1 MMSSWPRHE
10 DSMTDE
16 DVINSNYQKEHVA
29 FLRRGFKFPY
39 CPASVLLG
47 CACMECPL
55 KGECVKCNPGNLLG
69 VDHQTLT
76 KDSEGNWRFT
86 FRPYKA
92 SLYEERRRNLQNF
105 CDYFKL
111 KLEISDEV
119 TYVEG
124 TYTVYITPTEDSL
137 RFRKGGNV
145 MGRPWYGKD
154 SPHYRYRKALNG

>member
-1 MMSSWPRHE
+1 M
-10 DSMTDE
+10 
-16 DVINSNYQKEHVA
+16 INNQDIESNYQKEHVA

-55 KGECVKCNPGNLLG
+55 KGECVKCNPGSLLG

-86 FRPYKA
+86 FRPSKA
-92 SLYEERRRNLQNF
+92 SLYEERIRNLQNF

-145 MGRPWYGKD
+145 IGRPWYGKD

>member
-1 MMSSWPRHE
+1 M
-10 DSMTDE
+10 
-16 DVINSNYQKEHVA
+16 INNQDIESNYQKEHVA

-55 KGECVKCNPGNLLG
+55 KGECVKCNPGSLLG

-86 FRPYKA
+86 FRPSKA
-92 SLYEERRRNLQNF
+92 SLYEERIRNLQNF

-119 TYVEG
+119 TYVDG

-145 MGRPWYGKD
+145 TGRPWYGKD
-154 SPHYRYRKALNG
+154 SPHYRYRNVMKRQ

>member
-1 MMSSWPRHE
+1 MITNQDIE
-10 DSMTDE
+10 
-16 DVINSNYQKEHVA
+16 SNYQKEHIA

-55 KGECVKCNPGNLLG
+55 KVECVKCNPGSLLG

-76 KDSEGNWRFT
+76 KDSEGNLRFT

-92 SLYEERRRNLQNF
+92 SLYEERRRNLQDF

-111 KLEISDEV
+111 KLEISEEV

-137 RFRKGGNV
+137 RFRKGGDV
-145 MGRPWYGKD
+145 MERPWYGKD

>member
-1 MMSSWPRHE
+1 M
-10 DSMTDE
+10 
-16 DVINSNYQKEHVA
+16 
-29 FLRRGFKFPY
+29 
-39 CPASVLLG
+39 
-47 CACMECPL
+47 
-55 KGECVKCNPGNLLG
+55 
-69 VDHQTLT
+69 
-76 KDSEGNWRFT
+76 
-86 FRPYKA
+86 
-92 SLYEERRRNLQNF
+92 YEERIRNLQNF

-145 MGRPWYGKD
+145 IGWPWYGKD

>member
-1 MMSSWPRHE
+1 
-10 DSMTDE
+10 MTDE
-16 DVINSNYQKEHVA
+16 DVIKSNYQMERTA
-29 FLRRGFKFPY
+29 FRRRGFKFPY

-55 KGECVKCNPGNLLG
+55 KGECVKCNPGSLLG

-76 KDSEGNWRFT
+76 KDSEGNLRFT
-86 FRPYKA
+86 FRPSKA
-92 SLYEERRRNLQNF
+92 SLYEERIRNLQNF

-111 KLEISDEV
+111 RLEISDEV

>member
-1 MMSSWPRHE
+1 M
-10 DSMTDE
+10 
-16 DVINSNYQKEHVA
+16 INNQDIESNYQKEHIA

-137 RFRKGGNV
+137 RFRKGGNA

-154 SPHYRYRKALNG
+154 STHYRYRKALNG